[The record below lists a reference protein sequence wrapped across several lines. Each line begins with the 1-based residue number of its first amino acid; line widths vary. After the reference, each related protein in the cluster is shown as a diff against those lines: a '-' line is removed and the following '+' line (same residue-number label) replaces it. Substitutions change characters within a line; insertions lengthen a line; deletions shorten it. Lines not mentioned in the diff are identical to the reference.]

1 MKNVFEKLFYD
12 FLETIMFSFPVGI
25 VICDCE

>member
-12 FLETIMFSFPVGI
+12 FLETIILSFPVGI